1 MPTKFRYDL
10 GETFVITRGMD
21 SCLFVYTKETWN
33 NITNKLS
40 ELSFTKKDVRAFQRF
55 FLSAAT
61 ICEFDKQGR
70 INISSPLAEYA
81 SLQKECVII
90 GVNDRIEIWSKENFD
105 KYLNDSIDNVFMN
118 YKVDLENDRTMKEI
132 EDKEIPIVHN
142 VIKITKEPKMQQKTF
157 ISSNVFKIEDQ
168 PMIKESTFVSRP
180 NKGEIINKI
189 FEIQQ
194 KMKK

>member
-1 MPTKFRYDL
+1 MFIGEYHHNIDEKSRLIMPSKFRYDL

-55 FLSAAT
+55 FLSADT

-105 KYLNDSIDNVFMN
+105 KYLNDSIDNVI
-118 YKVDLENDRTMKEI
+118 DIAEHL
-132 EDKEIPIVHN
+132 
-142 VIKITKEPKMQQKTF
+142 
-157 ISSNVFKIEDQ
+157 
-168 PMIKESTFVSRP
+168 
-180 NKGEIINKI
+180 
-189 FEIQQ
+189 FEV
-194 KMKK
+194 